1 MQDVVNELKAFVRF
15 FGFWLLICFIDRLIF
30 VSFFYDKIGGARSE
44 EIFRMFYHGL
54 SLDLSTVAYI
64 SALPFVVYCLLSFV
78 KKWKFSRRALNIYTL
93 VVLILFF
100 VVSFINVN
108 VYREWGDKISKR
120 AVDAFFASPSGA
132 VASAESTPIFLPIL
146 GMIVGIVGS
155 YYLYLRLFKGIKFGN
170 IRTYWGMGLR
180 LLIGAFIIFTFIRG
194 GYGRATLNPS
204 KAYYSEEAFNNHAA
218 VSTQWALLRDY
229 FKSSTLLKSPYRY
242 YPDSENLSEYLQPIF
257 ANDPDSA
264 VNILTT
270 QRPNIVFVLLEGFV
284 GDLVESM
291 GGEKGITPHMESF
304 IKEGV
309 FFDRIYSASDRS
321 DKGVIGTFSA
331 FPAQGPESVI
341 KYISKHENMHAFMQ
355 ELDSAG
361 YHNSFYHGGQSE
373 FYNVKSYMLT
383 HGVER
388 VVDNANFSPTEE
400 RVSWGVTDAV
410 VLNRM
415 IKDLRKE
422 QTPFYS
428 SIFTLVNHEP
438 FQLKG
443 AYKFGSD
450 NNANKFRSTAY
461 YTDSV
466 LNDFV
471 EKAKKEAWYKNTLF
485 VLIADHGHRLP
496 AEKYEISH
504 PNRFHIPLLMFG
516 EVIKPEYRGKKISR
530 IGSQTDLAATL
541 LKQLG
546 LPSDNYVWSRDL
558 FNPTTPQVAFYN
570 SKDAFGIITPAQS
583 ISYDNVGSVINYK
596 AHPDYPVAKTDSLLN
611 IAKAYYQ
618 SVYNQFLKY

>member
-1 MQDVVNELKAFVRF
+1 MQDVVNELKAFVRY

-30 VSFFYDKIGGARSE
+30 ISSFYEKIGGSKIK
-44 EIFRMFYHGL
+44 EILRMFYHGL
-54 SLDLSTVAYI
+54 SLDFSTVAYI
-64 SALPFVVYCLLSFV
+64 SALPFVIYSLVSFFP
-78 KKWKFSRRALNIYTL
+78 KWKISRKWLDVYSLLLI
-93 VVLILFF
+93 VVFF

-120 AVDAFFASPSGA
+120 AIDAFFASPSGA
-132 VASAESTPIFLPIL
+132 VASAESTPIFFPIL
-146 GMIVGIVGS
+146 GMIVGIVLF
-155 YYLYLRLFKGIKFGN
+155 YYIYKRLFKEVHFGHIKSK
-170 IRTYWGMGLR
+170 WGLVFR
-180 LLIGAFIIFTFIRG
+180 LLIGAAIIFTFIRG

-204 KAYYSEEAFNNHAA
+204 KAYYSEEAFNNHAS

-229 FKSSTLLKSPYRY
+229 FKSSTLKKSPYNY
-242 YPDSENLSEYLQPIF
+242 FPESEDLSKYFKPAI
-257 ANDPDSA
+257 ANNPDSA
-264 VNILTT
+264 INVLTT
-270 QRPNIVFVLLEGFV
+270 QRPNIVLVLLEGFV

-309 FFDRIYSASDRS
+309 FFDKIYAASDRS

-341 KYISKHENMHAFMQ
+341 KYIAKHENMYAFMQ

-400 RVSWGVTDAV
+400 RVSWGVTDEV

-422 QTPFYS
+422 ETPFYS

-443 AYKFGSD
+443 SYKFGSD

-466 LNDFV
+466 LYDFV

-485 VLIADHGHRLP
+485 IFIADHGHRLP
-496 AEKYEISH
+496 AEKYELSH
-504 PNRFHIPLLMFG
+504 PNRFHIPLLLFG
-516 EVIKPEYRGKKISR
+516 EVLKPEFRGKKISR
-530 IGSQTDLAATL
+530 IGNQTDLATTL
-541 LKQLG
+541 LHQLG
-546 LPSDNYVWSRDL
+546 LPTAHFHWSRDL

-570 SKDAFGIITPAQS
+570 SKDAFGIITPEQS
-583 ISYDNVGSVINYK
+583 ISFDNVGKVINYQATK
-596 AHPDYPVAKTDSLLN
+596 DYPTAKNDSLLN
-611 IAKAYYQ
+611 MAKAYYQ
-618 SVYNQFLKY
+618 TVYKEFLKY

>member
-1 MQDVVNELKAFVRF
+1 MQDVVNELKAFVRY

-30 VSFFYDKIGGARSE
+30 ISSFYEKIGGSKIK
-44 EIFRMFYHGL
+44 EILRMFYHGL
-54 SLDLSTVAYI
+54 SLDFSTVAYI
-64 SALPFVVYCLLSFV
+64 SALPFVIYSLVSFIP
-78 KKWKFSRRALNIYTL
+78 KWKIGRKWLDIYTL
-93 VVLILFF
+93 VLIVVFF

-120 AVDAFFASPSGA
+120 AIDAFFASPSGA
-132 VASAESTPIFLPIL
+132 VASAESTPIFFPIL
-146 GMIVGIVGS
+146 GMIVGIVLF
-155 YYLYLRLFKGIKFGN
+155 YYIYKRLFKEVHFGHIKSK
-170 IRTYWGMGLR
+170 WGLIFR
-180 LLIGAFIIFTFIRG
+180 LLIGAAIIFTFIRG

-229 FKSSTLLKSPYRY
+229 FKSSTLKKSPYNY
-242 YPDSENLSEYLQPIF
+242 FPESEDLSNYIKPAI
-257 ANDPDSA
+257 ANNPDSA
-264 VNILTT
+264 INVLTT
-270 QRPNIVFVLLEGFV
+270 QRPNIVLVLLEGFV

-309 FFDRIYSASDRS
+309 FFDKIYSASDRS

-341 KYISKHENMHAFMQ
+341 KYIAKHENMYAFMQ

-388 VVDNANFSPTEE
+388 VVDNANFSPAEE
-400 RVSWGVTDAV
+400 RVSWGVTDEV

-422 QTPFYS
+422 ETPFYS

-443 AYKFGSD
+443 NYKFGSD

-466 LNDFV
+466 LYDFV

-485 VLIADHGHRLP
+485 IFIADHGHRLP

-504 PNRFHIPLLMFG
+504 PNRFHIPLLLFG
-516 EVIKPEYRGKKISR
+516 EVLKPEFIGKKISR
-530 IGSQTDLAATL
+530 IGNQTDLATTL
-541 LKQLG
+541 LHQLG
-546 LPSDNYVWSRDL
+546 LPTEHFHWSRDL

-570 SKDAFGIITPAQS
+570 SKDAFGIITPEQS
-583 ISYDNVGSVINYK
+583 ISFDNVGKVINYQATK
-596 AHPDYPVAKTDSLLN
+596 DYPTAKNDSLLN
-611 IAKAYYQ
+611 VAKAYYQ
-618 SVYNQFLKY
+618 TVYKEFLKY